1 MPIKIIECPRDAMQ
15 GFHHAISTDTKI
27 KYINQLLKVG
37 FDVLDCGS
45 FVSPKAVP
53 QLADTKQ
60 VLQNIDKI
68 NNHTKLL
75 VIIANERGAEE
86 AVSFN
91 NVSYLGFPFSISEA
105 FQIRN
110 TNQGMEDAL
119 IRLKNLSKIAF
130 EANKPLVVYLSMG
143 FGNPY
148 GEHYS
153 VEFALDCC
161 KKIADIGIKNISL
174 SDTVGVAK
182 ENDIKALFT
191 KCNNEIKGVEFG
203 AHFHTQ
209 YQQSVKPIEIAYNA
223 GCRRFDAALKGFGGC
238 PFATD
243 KLLGNLPTEI
253 LVDYLQSIE
262 ETTLIN
268 KDEFN
273 KAKAMVSEVFV

>member
-1 MPIKIIECPRDAMQ
+1 MSISIIECPRDAMQ

-27 KYINQLLKVG
+27 NYLNQLLKVG
-37 FDVLDCGS
+37 FNVLDCGS

-53 QLADTKQ
+53 QLADTKL
-60 VLQNIDKI
+60 VLQNIDAI
-68 NNHTKLL
+68 QNHTQLL
-75 VIIANERGAEE
+75 VIVANERGAEQ
-86 AVSFN
+86 AVSFD
-91 NVSYLGFPFSISEA
+91 NVSFIGFPFSISES
-105 FQIRN
+105 FQKRN
-110 TNQGMEDAL
+110 TNQGIEDAL
-119 IRLKNLSKIAF
+119 LRLKNLSNIAN

-153 VEFALDCC
+153 VELALEWC
-161 KKIADIGIKNISL
+161 KKIADLGVQTISL

-182 ENDIKALFT
+182 ENDIKSLFQ
-191 KCNNEIKGVEFG
+191 KCNSEIKEVEFG

-209 YQQSVKPIEIAYNA
+209 YQASIKPIEIAYAA

-253 LVDYLQSIE
+253 LLDYMDSIQ

-273 KAKAMVSEVFV
+273 IAQEMAAKVFI

>member
-1 MPIKIIECPRDAMQ
+1 MSISIIECPRDAMQ

-27 KYINQLLKVG
+27 NYLNQLLKVG
-37 FDVLDCGS
+37 FNVLDCGS

-53 QLADTKQ
+53 QLADTKL
-60 VLQNIDKI
+60 VLQNIDAI
-68 NNHTKLL
+68 QNHTQLL
-75 VIIANERGAEE
+75 VIVANERGAEQ
-86 AVSFN
+86 AVSFD
-91 NVSYLGFPFSISEA
+91 NVSFIGFPFSISES
-105 FQIRN
+105 FQKRN
-110 TNQGMEDAL
+110 TNQGIEDAL
-119 IRLKNLSKIAF
+119 LRLKNLSNIAN

-153 VEFALDCC
+153 VELALEWC
-161 KKIADIGIKNISL
+161 KKIADLGVQTISL

-182 ENDIKALFT
+182 ENDIKSLFQ
-191 KCNNEIKGVEFG
+191 KCNSEIKEVEFG

-209 YQQSVKPIEIAYNA
+209 YQASIKPVEIAYAA

-253 LVDYLQSIE
+253 LLDYMDSIQ

-273 KAKAMVSEVFV
+273 IAQEMAAKVFI

>member
-1 MPIKIIECPRDAMQ
+1 MSISIIECPRDAMQ

-27 KYINQLLKVG
+27 NYLNQLLKVG
-37 FDVLDCGS
+37 FNVLDCGS

-53 QLADTKQ
+53 QLADTKL
-60 VLQNIDKI
+60 VLQNIDAI
-68 NNHTKLL
+68 QNQTQLL
-75 VIIANERGAEE
+75 VIVANERGAEQ
-86 AVSFN
+86 AVSFD
-91 NVSYLGFPFSISEA
+91 NVSFIGFPFSISES
-105 FQIRN
+105 FQKRN
-110 TNQGMEDAL
+110 TNQGIEDAL
-119 IRLKNLSKIAF
+119 LRLKNLSNIAN

-153 VEFALDCC
+153 VELALEWC
-161 KKIADIGIKNISL
+161 KKIADLGVQTISL

-182 ENDIKALFT
+182 ENDIKSLFQ
-191 KCNNEIKGVEFG
+191 KCNSEIKEVEFG

-209 YQQSVKPIEIAYNA
+209 YQASIKPIEIAYAA

-253 LVDYLQSIE
+253 LLDYMDSIQ

-273 KAKAMVSEVFV
+273 IAQEMAAKVFI

>member
-1 MPIKIIECPRDAMQ
+1 MSVKIIECPRDAMQ
-15 GFHHAISTDTKI
+15 GYHHAISTDTKI
-27 KYINQLLKVG
+27 KYLNQLLKVG

-45 FVSPKAVP
+45 FVSTKAVP
-53 QLADTKQ
+53 QLADTKL
-60 VLQNIDKI
+60 VLQNIDAI
-68 NNHTKLL
+68 QNQTQLL
-75 VIIANERGAEE
+75 VIVANERGAEE

-91 NVSYLGFPFSISEA
+91 NVSFIGFPFSISEA
-105 FQIRN
+105 FQKRN

-119 IRLKNLSKIAF
+119 VRLSNLNKIAI
-130 EANKPLVVYLSMG
+130 EANKSMVVYLSMG

-153 VEFALDCC
+153 IELALEWC
-161 KKIADIGIKNISL
+161 KKIADLGVKTISL

-182 ENDIKALFT
+182 EDDIKSLFQ
-191 KCNNEIKGVEFG
+191 KCNSEIKGVEFG

-209 YQQSVKPIEIAYNA
+209 YQASLRPIEVAYAA

-253 LVDYLQSIE
+253 LVDYMDSIYETSFIQKE
-262 ETTLIN
+262 EFIR
-268 KDEFN
+268 
-273 KAKAMVSEVFV
+273 AKEMASEVFV

>member
-1 MPIKIIECPRDAMQ
+1 MPVQIIECPRDAMQ

-27 KYINQLLKVG
+27 KYLNQLLKVG
-37 FDVLDCGS
+37 FNVLDCGS
-45 FVSPKAVP
+45 FVSAKAVP
-53 QLADTKQ
+53 QLADTKL
-60 VLQNIDKI
+60 VLQNIDTI
-68 NNHTKLL
+68 QNQTQLL
-75 VIIANERGAEE
+75 VIVANERGAEE

-91 NVSYLGFPFSISEA
+91 NVSFIGFPFSISEA
-105 FQIRN
+105 FQKRN

-119 IRLKNLSKIAF
+119 VRLANLNKIAK
-130 EANKPLVVYLSMG
+130 EANKSMVVYLSMG

-153 VEFALDCC
+153 VELALEWC
-161 KKIADIGIKNISL
+161 KKIADLGVKTISL

-182 ENDIKALFT
+182 EEDIKSLFQ
-191 KCNNEIKGVEFG
+191 KCNSEIKGVEFG

-209 YQQSVKPIEIAYNA
+209 YQASLRPIEVAYAA

-253 LVDYLQSIE
+253 LVDYMDSIY
-262 ETTLIN
+262 ETSFIQ
-268 KDEFN
+268 KEEFN
-273 KAKAMVSEVFV
+273 KAKEMASEVFV